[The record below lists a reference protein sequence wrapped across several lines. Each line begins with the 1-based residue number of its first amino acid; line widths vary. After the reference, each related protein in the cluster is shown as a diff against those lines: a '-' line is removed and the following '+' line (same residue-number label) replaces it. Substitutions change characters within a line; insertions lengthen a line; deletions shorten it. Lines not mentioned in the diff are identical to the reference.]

1 MHRYF
6 PLTCWI
12 LIIISGCTSY
22 TPKPHGYPKVQFPEK
37 EYKTFDNGCS
47 YRFEVPKYAMVEIDT
62 HESADPCWFN
72 IRFPSFNATIYLS
85 YKEVEN
91 EDHLNALAEDAY
103 KLAMKNNI
111 KADVIDEEE
120 ILIPE
125 TGNKGMIYELYGPSA
140 TPYNFYITDE
150 KTHYVRG
157 SFYFDKHTKTDS
169 VAPIFEFLKEDIVR
183 LMKSIQWASSDV

>member
-1 MHRYF
+1 MQKIF
-6 PLTCWI
+6 PWLCWM
-12 LIIISGCTSY
+12 LVVVSGCTSY
-22 TPKPHGYPKVQFPEK
+22 TPKPHGYPKIQFPEK
-37 EYKTFDNGCS
+37 EYKAFDNGCM
-47 YRFEVPKYAMVEIDT
+47 YRFDIPAYAMVEADT
-62 HESADPCWFN
+62 HENADQCWYN
-72 IRFPSFNATIYLS
+72 IKFPTFNATIYLS

-91 EDHLNALAEDAY
+91 NEHLNALAEDAY

-150 KTHYVRG
+150 KSHYVRG

-183 LMKSIQWASSDV
+183 LMKSIEWASSDV